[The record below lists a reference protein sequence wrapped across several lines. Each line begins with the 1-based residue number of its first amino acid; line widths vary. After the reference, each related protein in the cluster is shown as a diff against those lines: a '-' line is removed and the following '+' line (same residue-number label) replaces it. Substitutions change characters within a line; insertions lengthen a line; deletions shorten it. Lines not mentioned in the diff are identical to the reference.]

1 MFETRQ
7 RALTEVLSVH
17 AGRVGH
23 ELCSLLPL
31 DYSGVELSRNSR
43 ILIQVRCRVDK
54 PDDQKESS
62 ESRDASSLL
71 ASLKRKLSAEKF
83 ARFCELA
90 PQNREELWDM
100 FIEYRKR
107 HVGPNQY
114 GYVEFADQ
122 VLAQRK
128 Q

>member
-1 MFETRQ
+1 M
-7 RALTEVLSVH
+7 
-17 AGRVGH
+17 
-23 ELCSLLPL
+23 
-31 DYSGVELSRNSR
+31 
-43 ILIQVRCRVDK
+43 DK

-90 PQNREELWDM
+90 PKDRKELWDM
-100 FIEYRKR
+100 FLEYRKR

-122 VLAQRK
+122 ILAGPK